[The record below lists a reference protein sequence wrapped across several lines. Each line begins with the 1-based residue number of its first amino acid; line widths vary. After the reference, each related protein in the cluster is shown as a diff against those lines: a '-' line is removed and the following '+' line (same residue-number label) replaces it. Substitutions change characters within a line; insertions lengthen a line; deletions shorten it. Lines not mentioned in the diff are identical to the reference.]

1 MPSRLDAE
9 RSEVVFEDYK
19 GAYTPAQAVLEAN
32 RCIYC
37 SDAPCVQA
45 CPTHIEI
52 PEFIRKISTGNVKG
66 AARTIFEANILGTS
80 CARVCGPQPAQ
91 TPRASTSP

>member
-19 GAYTPAQAVLEAN
+19 GRTRRRRRRWRRTAASTAATLRAL
-32 RCIYC
+32 
-37 SDAPCVQA
+37 QA
-45 CPTHIEI
+45 CPTHIDI

-66 AARTIFEANILGTS
+66 AARTIFDANILGTS
-80 CARVCGPQPAQ
+80 CARVCPVEVLCVGDCV
-91 TPRASTSP
+91 